1 MMDITAEQAFNI
13 ATSVVATASVIAAV
27 FPMPQVNPVLVVV
40 RKVLDIFAFNF
51 GAAKNQSQVEADK
64 CKDY

>member
-1 MMDITAEQAFNI
+1 MDVTAEQIFNI

-27 FPMPQVNPVLVVV
+27 FPTPVVNPALIVA

-51 GAAKNQSQVEADK
+51 KHAKNVESVK
-64 CKDY
+64 